1 MKGGIGPALCL
12 GITHCSR
19 ENAMGRQDG
28 SGTSLQAMT
37 MIGAD
42 TIISGTIRAQG
53 TLWIDGR
60 VEGDIST
67 DGLLMI
73 GETAVVLGNI
83 EAGSVICRGMIVG
96 DIVASDEV
104 ELLESAS
111 LNGTVRAPVF
121 SVDNSVLVNDN
132 METVCAVE
140 ELSDGEDMSPIRAV
154 A

>member
-1 MKGGIGPALCL
+1 ME
-12 GITHCSR
+12 R
-19 ENAMGRQDG
+19 EDKNGM
-28 SGTSLQAMT
+28 SLET
-37 MIGAD
+37 TTVVGAD
-42 TIISGTIRAQG
+42 AIITGTIRAQG

-60 VEGDIST
+60 IEGSIST

-121 SVDNSVLVNDN
+121 SVDDSVLVNDN
-132 METVCAVE
+132 TETAYAVE
-140 ELSDGEDMSPIRAV
+140 ELPDGEDVPPIRAV

>member
-1 MKGGIGPALCL
+1 ME
-12 GITHCSR
+12 R
-19 ENAMGRQDG
+19 EDRNGMSLEATTVVG
-28 SGTSLQAMT
+28 S
-37 MIGAD
+37 D
-42 TIISGTIRAQG
+42 TIVTGTIRAQG
-53 TLWIDGR
+53 TVWIDGR

-73 GETAVVLGNI
+73 GEAAVVLGNI
-83 EAGSVICRGMIVG
+83 EASSVICRGMIVG

-121 SVDNSVLVNDN
+121 SIDDSVLVNDN
-132 METVCAVE
+132 METACAVE
-140 ELSDGEDMSPIRAV
+140 ELSDDESVPPIRAV

>member
-1 MKGGIGPALCL
+1 MDGQGGRKGQGP
-12 GITHCSR
+12 
-19 ENAMGRQDG
+19 
-28 SGTSLQAMT
+28 T
-37 MIGAD
+37 MLGAD
-42 TIISGTIRAQG
+42 TIITGTIRAQG
-53 TLWIDGR
+53 TVWINGR

-96 DIVASDEV
+96 DIMASDEV

-132 METVCAVE
+132 AETACLVE
-140 ELSDGEDMSPIRAV
+140 ELSDDEGLSPIRAV

>member
-1 MKGGIGPALCL
+1 ME
-12 GITHCSR
+12 R
-19 ENAMGRQDG
+19 EDRNGMSLEATTVVG
-28 SGTSLQAMT
+28 S
-37 MIGAD
+37 D
-42 TIISGTIRAQG
+42 TIVTGTIRTQG
-53 TLWIDGR
+53 TVWIDGR

-73 GETAVVLGNI
+73 GEAAVVLGNI

-121 SVDNSVLVNDN
+121 SIDDSVLVNDN
-132 METVCAVE
+132 LETACAVE
-140 ELSDGEDMSPIRAV
+140 ELSDGEEMPPIRAV

>member
-1 MKGGIGPALCL
+1 M
-12 GITHCSR
+12 
-19 ENAMGRQDG
+19 ERQDWKG
-28 SGTSLQAMT
+28 MSLQAMT
-37 MIGAD
+37 MVGAD
-42 TIISGTIRAQG
+42 TIIGGTIRAEG
-53 TLWIDGR
+53 TVWIDGR

-73 GETAVVLGNI
+73 GEKAVVLGNI
-83 EAGSVICRGMIVG
+83 EAGSVICRGTIVG

-121 SVDNSVLVNDN
+121 SVDDSVLVNDN
-132 METVCAVE
+132 LETACMVE
-140 ELSDGEDMSPIRAV
+140 ELSDDEGLSPIRAV

>member
-1 MKGGIGPALCL
+1 M
-12 GITHCSR
+12 
-19 ENAMGRQDG
+19 
-28 SGTSLQAMT
+28 SLQPMT

-53 TLWIDGR
+53 AVRIDGR
-60 VEGDIST
+60 VEGDIAT

-121 SVDNSVLVNDN
+121 SVDDSVLVNDN